1 MNFSQKN
8 IFVTFLF
15 ILFIP
20 SITLSK
26 EENFNLWLNKLK
38 DEAIEK
44 GISKETVIKTINK
57 IEILPNIINK
67 DRQQP
72 EFIDN
77 FSDYI
82 TRNVSNRKVRIGKNL
97 LKDHKNLLNR
107 LEKQFGVPER
117 YLIAFWGIETN
128 FGSYTGNYLVVNSL
142 ATLAFDPRRRNFFRN
157 ELLGAIKILDQKHT
171 SFDKYKGSWAGAS
184 GQMQFMPSTFLEYA
198 IDYSNDGKKDIWT
211 NLPDSFA
218 SAANYLSQI
227 GWEKDYIWGREV
239 KLPKGF
245 DYFDAQLG
253 TSKSVNHWR
262 IKGVKKANNT
272 SLPESTIM
280 GSIILPSGK
289 DGPAFLVYKNFEKIM
304 QWNRSIFYSLT
315 VGYFSDRLINISQLD
330 ISSLKERKLSIKKIL
345 ELQKKLNFLGYGN
358 LNEDGIMGTNT
369 KHAIRLFQRQNKLSA
384 DGYADKKTVDF
395 IKLSS
400 KSYINT
406 NIEY

>member
-20 SITLSK
+20 SLALSK
-26 EENFNLWLNKLK
+26 EENFDLWLNNLK
-38 DEAIEK
+38 NEAIDR
-44 GISKETVIKTINK
+44 GISKEIAIKTIDK
-57 IEILPNIINK
+57 IEILPNILK
-67 DRQQP
+67 QDRQQS

-77 FSDYI
+77 FTDYI
-82 TRNVSNRKVRIGKNL
+82 TRNISNRKVRIGKNL
-97 LKDHKNLLNR
+97 LKDHKKLLNNV
-107 LEKQFGVPER
+107 EKQFGVPAR

-128 FGSYTGNYLVVNSL
+128 FGNYTGNYLVINSL
-142 ATLAFDPRRRNFFRN
+142 ATLAFDPRRSNFFRN
-157 ELLGAIKILDQKHT
+157 ELLSAIKIIDQKHT

-198 IDYSNDGKKDIWT
+198 IDYSNDGKKDIWS

-239 KLPKGF
+239 KLPKEF
-245 DYFDAQLG
+245 NYYDAQLG
-253 TSKSVNHWR
+253 TSKTVNHWK

-272 SLPESTIM
+272 NLPKSNIM

-304 QWNRSIFYSLT
+304 QWNRSIFYALT
-315 VGYFSDRLINISQLD
+315 VGYLSDRIINISQMD
-330 ISSLKERKLSIKKIL
+330 IRYLKERKLSVKNIL
-345 ELQKKLNFLGYGN
+345 EVQKKLNFLGYGN

-369 KHAIRLFQRQNKLSA
+369 KHAIRLFQKQNKLPA
-384 DGYADKKTVDF
+384 DGYANKKTVDF

-400 KSYINT
+400 KSYINR
-406 NIEY
+406 NIE

>member
-1 MNFSQKN
+1 M
-8 IFVTFLF
+8 
-15 ILFIP
+15 
-20 SITLSK
+20 
-26 EENFNLWLNKLK
+26 
-38 DEAIEK
+38 
-44 GISKETVIKTINK
+44 
-57 IEILPNIINK
+57 
-67 DRQQP
+67 
-72 EFIDN
+72 
-77 FSDYI
+77 
-82 TRNVSNRKVRIGKNL
+82 
-97 LKDHKNLLNR
+97 
-107 LEKQFGVPER
+107 
-117 YLIAFWGIETN
+117 
-128 FGSYTGNYLVVNSL
+128 
-142 ATLAFDPRRRNFFRN
+142 
-157 ELLGAIKILDQKHT
+157 
-171 SFDKYKGSWAGAS
+171 
-184 GQMQFMPSTFLEYA
+184 
-198 IDYSNDGKKDIWT
+198 
-211 NLPDSFA
+211 
-218 SAANYLSQI
+218 
-227 GWEKDYIWGREV
+227 
-239 KLPKGF
+239 
-245 DYFDAQLG
+245 
-253 TSKSVNHWR
+253 NHWR

-315 VGYFSDRLINISQLD
+315 VGYLSDRLINISQLD